1 MGFMNKPM
9 VVVPNHLL
17 YQWRNEF
24 YQLYPDAN
32 ILVADKN
39 DFTKQNRERFF
50 SRVATGD
57 WDAVIVA
64 HSSFKK
70 IDMPR
75 DVQEEII
82 QEQIDGVI
90 QAIADAK
97 EHNGG
102 RATIK
107 QLEKQREKMEAR

>member
-1 MGFMNKPM
+1 MACIATIMEAKRMGFASKPM

-17 YQWRNEF
+17 YQWRDEF
-24 YQLYPDAN
+24 YRLYPGAN

-39 DFTKQNRERFF
+39 DFTKQNRERLF

-57 WDAVIVA
+57 WDAVVVA

-75 DVQEEII
+75 DIQEEIL
-82 QEQIDGVI
+82 Q
-90 QAIADAK
+90 
-97 EHNGG
+97 
-102 RATIK
+102 
-107 QLEKQREKMEAR
+107 